1 MRLKKFLKSCGFK
14 KCGQARHCC
23 DGGQAVVEY
32 FILLVLLAAL
42 TIIGGS
48 VLFGKVQIT
57 TDRFRNSA
65 FDKMAP

>member
-1 MRLKKFLKSCGFK
+1 MRLKKFLKSS
-14 KCGQARHCC
+14 
-23 DGGQAVVEY
+23 GQAVVEY

-65 FDKMAP
+65 FEAMAPNPGP

>member
-1 MRLKKFLKSCGFK
+1 MRLKKYLKSYGLK
-14 KCGQARHCC
+14 N
-23 DGGQAVVEY
+23 DGQAVVEY

-65 FDKMAP
+65 FNAMAPYPGP

>member
-1 MRLKKFLKSCGFK
+1 MSLKKYFKSS
-14 KCGQARHCC
+14 
-23 DGGQAVVEY
+23 GQAVVEY
-32 FILLVLLAAL
+32 FILLVLLVAL

-65 FDKMAP
+65 YEKMAPNPGP